1 MKMNKYML
9 LFWLIFLSLK
19 RDSLTKRPPCL
30 KMEIPQKLRWSQ
42 NTTPLKEKSVFHIQ
56 WKTTTDIQARIFYR

>member
-1 MKMNKYML
+1 MIPFREQLIFPTQLMNMNKYML

-56 WKTTTDIQARIFYR
+56 